1 MHAGFLFVKEYF
13 NFVVS
18 KLLFSEYLFH
28 CLIKEFAKR
37 SKALVGKLKSQHWQQ
52 RRKVSVSTQ
61 RGIKDPEVPPAVTLK

>member
-28 CLIKEFAKR
+28 CLIKENLPKGAKHLWESRRANTGSEGRKYQSPLRERYQR
-37 SKALVGKLKSQHWQQ
+37 S
-52 RRKVSVSTQ
+52 
-61 RGIKDPEVPPAVTLK
+61 